1 MKKVFFSA
9 VAIMAMGGVAKATE
23 SVEVL
28 PKSNLVNDFA
38 EVADKDFFGTCVG
51 TFSFYPYGSYGN
63 GGRLLYTITV
73 TVTTNSE
80 AECFDWSGGAT
91 LSMAD
96 ESGLDVVGV
105 GVYYR

>member
-1 MKKVFFSA
+1 MKKVFFSIMT
-9 VAIMAMGGVAKATE
+9 VMAMSGVAKATE

-28 PKSNLVNDFA
+28 PKSNLTTDLT
-38 EVADKDFFGTCVG
+38 EVTDEDFFGTCVG
-51 TFSFYPYGSYGN
+51 TFSFYPNGSYGN

-80 AECFDWSGGAT
+80 QECFDWSGGAT

-96 ESGLDVVGV
+96 DSGLDVVGM